1 MKKSGTVAVFLC
13 SNCGTDYPKWLG
25 QCPNCSEWGTLSE
38 YKVPKNKRRSQNKI
52 PTESISL
59 KDVLQSGQK
68 KRTLTHITEVDRVLG
83 GGILP
88 GSLILLGG
96 NPGIGKSTLALQ
108 MLGKVKNPSLYI
120 SAEESEDQIATMRA
134 KRLGISSNE
143 MQLSGENHVEDI
155 LEQIILLKPEVVII
169 DSIQTVYSDSIDSLP
184 GSVGQIRESGQQLL
198 QICKERGVTI
208 ILIGH
213 VTKEGIIAGPRML
226 EHMVD
231 TVLYLEGDD
240 RYDHRILRS
249 VKNRFGATNEVGIF
263 QMQSEGLIEVE
274 NPSELFL
281 AERSVNVAGSTI
293 FPSLEG
299 TRPILV
305 EVQALVTNASFGT
318 PQRNVN
324 GFDLRRLSM
333 LLAVLE
339 KRLKLP
345 MGTRDTFVNLVGGLR
360 IDDPAADLAVIG
372 AIASS
377 VLDKPLPQDMILI
390 GEVGLAGEVRSVNQ
404 LDKRLIE
411 SQTLGFKSAIV
422 PKFGFKKAN
431 PSPENMKYYQVDSVK
446 KVFDIIFP

>member
-1 MKKSGTVAVFLC
+1 
-13 SNCGTDYPKWLG
+13 
-25 QCPNCSEWGTLSE
+25 
-38 YKVPKNKRRSQNKI
+38 
-52 PTESISL
+52 
-59 KDVLQSGQK
+59 
-68 KRTLTHITEVDRVLG
+68 
-83 GGILP
+83 
-88 GSLILLGG
+88 
-96 NPGIGKSTLALQ
+96 
-108 MLGKVKNPSLYI
+108 
-120 SAEESEDQIATMRA
+120 
-134 KRLGISSNE
+134 
-143 MQLSGENHVEDI
+143 
-155 LEQIILLKPEVVII
+155 
-169 DSIQTVYSDSIDSLP
+169 LP
-184 GSVGQIRESGQQLL
+184 GSVSQIRESGQQLL

-240 RYDHRILRS
+240 RHDHRILRS

-263 QMQSEGLIEVE
+263 QMQSKGLIEVE

-281 AERSVNVAGSTI
+281 AERSVNAAGSAI

-305 EVQALVTNASFGT
+305 EVQALVSNANFGT

-360 IDDPAADLAVIG
+360 VDDPAVDLAVIG

-377 VLDKPLPQDMILI
+377 ALDKPIPRNMILI
-390 GEVGLAGEVRSVNQ
+390 GEVGLAGEVRSVSQ
-404 LDKRLIE
+404 LEKRLIE

-422 PKFGFKKAN
+422 PKFGFKKTSQ
-431 PSPENMKYYQVDSVK
+431 PPGNMKYYQVDSVK
-446 KVFDIIFP
+446 NAFEIIFP

>member
-1 MKKSGTVAVFLC
+1 MKKLGSVVVFLC

-25 QCPNCSEWGTLSE
+25 QCPNCNEWGTLSE
-38 YKVPKNKRRSQNKI
+38 YKVPKGKRRSINKT
-52 PTESISL
+52 PAESTLL

-68 KRTLTHITEVDRVLG
+68 KRISTRITEVDRVLG
-83 GGILP
+83 GGMLP

-108 MLGKVKNPSLYI
+108 MLGKVKKPSLYI
-120 SAEESEDQIATMRA
+120 SAEESADQIAMRA
-134 KRLGISSNE
+134 KRLRISSSE
-143 MQLSGENHVEDI
+143 MQLSGENNVEDI
-155 LEQIILLKPEVVII
+155 LEQIVLLKPEVVII

-184 GSVGQIRESGQQLL
+184 GSVSQIRESGQQLL
-198 QICKERGVTI
+198 QLCKERGVTI

-240 RYDHRILRS
+240 RYDHRILRA

-263 QMQSEGLIEVE
+263 QMQSQGLIEVE

-281 AERSVNVAGSTI
+281 AERSVDVAGTAI
-293 FPSLEG
+293 FPSIEG

-305 EVQALVTNASFGT
+305 EVQALVSNASFGT

-339 KRLKLP
+339 RRLKLP

-377 VLDKPLPQDMILI
+377 ALDKPIPQDMILI
-390 GEVGLAGEVRSVNQ
+390 GEVGLAGEVRSVSQ
-404 LDKRLIE
+404 LEKRLIE

-422 PKFGFKKAN
+422 PKFGFKKASQTPN
-431 PSPENMKYYQVDSVK
+431 NMKYYQVDSVK
-446 KVFDIIFP
+446 KVFELIFP